1 MKKFA
6 KLYRTKEFGQ
16 ILVVADPE
24 YAGTED
30 EVVTLEFINSMGG
43 GCLINIVDSDGDL
56 PGFSRLILKNMT
68 KARAL
73 EYARAAEEQSRAS
86 AQMKEYIQALEG
98 DQ

>member
-73 EYARAAEEQSRAS
+73 EYAYEAETKCRAAS
-86 AQMKEYIQALEG
+86 QMKEYLRTMEG
-98 DQ
+98 KY